1 MGLDMYLTRKKYIGG
16 NYKHNKVEGTIDI
29 SSRGKKI
36 PIDLNKV
43 TYIEENVGY
52 WRKANQIHKWFVD
65 HVQDGNDD
73 CGDYYVSTQD
83 LEDLLNICKEVDK
96 KSILING
103 KIKNGETLKNGE
115 WIVNYIDGKVIQNA
129 EEISKL
135 LPTEDGFFFGCT
147 DYDEYYLQ
155 EVKDTIEILE
165 KILEEEKILN
175 NKDIYSEFEYSS
187 SW

>member
-1 MGLDMYLTRKKYIGG
+1 MYLTREKYIGA
-16 NYKHNKVEGTIDI
+16 NYEHNQVKGIIDI
-29 SSRGKKI
+29 TVRGKKI

-43 TYIEENVGY
+43 NCIRESVGY

-65 HVQDGNDD
+65 NIQDGNDD
-73 CGDYYVSTQD
+73 CKSYYVSKED
-83 LEDLLNICKEVDK
+83 LERLLELCKEVDK
-96 KSILING
+96 KAILVDG
-103 KIKNGETLKNGE
+103 KIKNGESLQNGK
-115 WIVNYIDGKVIQNA
+115 WIPNYVDGKTIQNS

-155 EVKDTIEILE
+155 DIKYTIQMIETILKDE
-165 KILEEEKILN
+165 KVLN
-175 NKDIYSEFEYSS
+175 EQGIYSDFEYSS